1 MATGLGSPS
10 PADSHGSMRLPP
22 LITLTTDFGTGGGY
36 VAQMKGVL
44 LIRIPDVRLVDITH
58 DVPPQNVPAAAIVL
72 ADTLVHFPDGAVHVG
87 VVDPGVGT
95 DRPILAGRCRNGFFV
110 GPDNGLF
117 SLCEIQEAVALDQPR
132 YWLAD
137 VSRTFHGRD
146 IMAPV
151 AAALAGGTRL
161 RDLGRPVT
169 HWQTLETPPPDRD
182 GGRLTARVLTSDS
195 FGNLITNLTSRD
207 LPGAAIARVPDGA
220 IARAVVR
227 VAGKPIPLVGCY
239 GEREPGHGVALLGS
253 SGRLEIAVVNGS
265 AKDRYGANPPII
277 IDLAD
282 PDPPRKT

>member
-1 MATGLGSPS
+1 MP
-10 PADSHGSMRLPP
+10 LPP
-22 LITLTTDFGTGGGY
+22 LVTLTTDFGTLGGY
-36 VAQMKGVL
+36 VAQLKGVL
-44 LIRIPDVRLVDITH
+44 LTRIPDVRLVDITH
-58 DVPPQNVPAAAIVL
+58 QLPPQNVSAAAILL
-72 ADTLVHFPDGAVHVG
+72 ADTLHHFPDGAVHMG

-95 DRPILAGRCRNGFFV
+95 ARPILAGRCRNGLFV

-117 SLCEIQEAVALDQPR
+117 SLCEIREAVALDQPR
-132 YWLAD
+132 YWLAN
-137 VSRTFHGRD
+137 VSHTFHGRD

-151 AAALAGGTRL
+151 AAALAAGTPL
-161 RDLGRPVT
+161 RDLGSPVT
-169 HWQTLETPPPDRD
+169 RWETLEMPPPDRD
-182 GGRLTARVLTSDS
+182 GDRLTARVLTSDS

-207 LPGAAIARVPDGA
+207 LPGTAIARVPAGA

-239 GEREPGHGVALLGS
+239 GEREPGDGVALLGS